1 MICILEHIDP
11 SLNAIFAHSPHAT
24 FDKFSPSMKQPL
36 QSLLPVLSAKRVK
49 NAMLEKLRE

>member
-11 SLNAIFAHSPHAT
+11 SLNAILAHYPHAT
-24 FDKFSPSMKQPL
+24 FDQFSPSNKQPL
-36 QSLLPVLSAKRVK
+36 QSLRPVLSTKRVK